1 MTKKGDRGG
10 FSLRDGYDSD
20 SGLSYGSR
28 PPRFASP
35 SPSMSGSYTTES
47 VGAFVFDK
55 NVSLIFTRFASR
67 LVADQALKGRGAK
80 MFDRQSKRMDRYT
93 KEHNDTYAQFK
104 GKQTKGESGGHGQV

>member
-1 MTKKGDRGG
+1 MFLQFSQIFLGDRGG

-35 SPSMSGSYTTES
+35 SPSMGSYTTEN

-55 NVSLIFTRFASR
+55 NVCKLPFHTFFLCLILLKPMYTISPSSCFTEQNKTGR
-67 LVADQALKGRGAK
+67 LVYILVV
-80 MFDRQSKRMDRYT
+80 
-93 KEHNDTYAQFK
+93 
-104 GKQTKGESGGHGQV
+104 QT